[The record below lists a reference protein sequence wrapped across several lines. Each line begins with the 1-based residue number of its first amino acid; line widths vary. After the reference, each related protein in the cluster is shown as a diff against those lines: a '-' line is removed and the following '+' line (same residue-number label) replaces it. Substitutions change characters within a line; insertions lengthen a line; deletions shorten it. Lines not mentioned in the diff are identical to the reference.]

1 MLVHTLEHVSTFIQ
15 MYSRPSHSP
24 HTLSPTGPRPL
35 IISPIGSRPHI
46 LSPTGP
52 RPHILS
58 STGPCPHTLTRS
70 GRPSRRLSSPLLDD
84 SMATLSDISLQ
95 LSLYEDPSNLAE
107 MIHVRSNVTTAEFYN
122 LQLENRK
129 DFKNIQ
135 DEKV

>member
-1 MLVHTLEHVSTFIQ
+1 MGCTGALCELIHIACIHILTKFIGFLQCWYIPVSTFIQ

-24 HTLSPTGPRPL
+24 HTLSPTGPR
-35 IISPIGSRPHI
+35 
-46 LSPTGP
+46 
-52 RPHILS
+52 
-58 STGPCPHTLTRS
+58 PHTLTRS